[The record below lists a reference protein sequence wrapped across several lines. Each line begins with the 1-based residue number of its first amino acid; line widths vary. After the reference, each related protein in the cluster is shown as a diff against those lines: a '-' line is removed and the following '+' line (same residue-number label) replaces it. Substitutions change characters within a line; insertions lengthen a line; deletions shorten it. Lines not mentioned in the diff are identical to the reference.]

1 MNSNKQAQIATAQD
15 QGAKYR
21 TFDKVMRNASRL
33 ATVALAVAAGAA
45 HAGGGGGGGLG
56 AIESNVSQVADVV
69 AACGAFIAI
78 IGVGLCGYKITMEGA
93 TFKDVSHKLLGCAV
107 IGGASAIAT
116 SFGA

>member
-15 QGAKYR
+15 KSAKFR
-21 TFDKVMRNASRL
+21 NFDKVMRNASRL

-45 HAGGGGGGGLG
+45 HAGGGGGGLG